1 MAKNIIMQVLT
12 SAGYEPMY
20 PFNPAMVLNGT
31 FLDSST
37 SAQYNITLTGISV
50 PLTNAVGNSMG
61 IIAFIPTVNNGNGVT
76 LSINGDTAKPI
87 VYADG
92 SHLPSNVLK
101 ANSFVFLKYQND
113 KFYLLLGKDQLG
125 LSNVDNTSDLSKP
138 ISVATQNAL
147 NAKLNI
153 PQLIPAGANL
163 NNYTTAGLYY
173 NPADVDAQK
182 MTNLPTKHAF
192 SLFVE
197 RHNGTKQT
205 FTAYFTTG
213 VQTWVRN
220 LDWTGNWGSW
230 VQVAMVYKGSSVPS
244 PNLGLDGN
252 IYIKIDG

>member
-1 MAKNIIMQVLT
+1 MARNIIMQVLT

-20 PFNPAMVLNGT
+20 PFNPAMILNGT

-50 PLTNAVGNSMG
+50 PLTNAIGNSMG
-61 IIAFIPTVNNGNGVT
+61 IIAFIPTVNNASGVT

-92 SHLPSNVLK
+92 SNIPSNILK
-101 ANSFVFLKYQND
+101 ANSFVFLKYQNN
-113 KFYLLLGKDQLG
+113 KFYLLLGRDQLG
-125 LSNVDNTSDLSKP
+125 LSNVDNTSDLNKP
-138 ISVATQNAL
+138 ISIATQNAL
-147 NAKLNI
+147 NTKLNV

-173 NPADVDAQK
+173 NSMNADAQK
-182 MTNLPTKHAF
+182 MTNLPTKNAF
-192 SLFVE
+192 SFKNNITGFLPTV
-197 RHNGTKQT
+197 
-205 FTAYFTTG
+205 TAYFATG

-230 VQVAMVYKGSSVPS
+230 VQVAMVYNGVNEPT
-244 PNLGLDGN
+244 PDLGLDGN